1 MPHTEPPTAQRDAS
15 KPTISDINCPAY
27 ASPLRTVNAAVLQLP
42 IFVVIDTSTNSKF
55 RGNINE

>member
-1 MPHTEPPTAQRDAS
+1 MPHTEPPIAQRDAS

-27 ASPLRTVNAAVLQLP
+27 TSLRKVNAAVLHSSS
-42 IFVVIDTSTNSKF
+42 FVVIDTSTNSKF

>member
-1 MPHTEPPTAQRDAS
+1 MTHTEPPTAQREAS

-27 ASPLRTVNAAVLQLP
+27 ASLRKVNAAVLQLEN
-42 IFVVIDTSTNSKF
+42 FVFIDTSTNSKL

>member
-1 MPHTEPPTAQRDAS
+1 MIVSETA
-15 KPTISDINCPAY
+15 TISIPTDVPDINCPAY

>member
-1 MPHTEPPTAQRDAS
+1 MPHTEPQTAQRDAS

-27 ASPLRTVNAAVLQLP
+27 ASLRKVNAAVLQLP
-42 IFVVIDTSTNSKF
+42 AFVVIDTSTNSKF